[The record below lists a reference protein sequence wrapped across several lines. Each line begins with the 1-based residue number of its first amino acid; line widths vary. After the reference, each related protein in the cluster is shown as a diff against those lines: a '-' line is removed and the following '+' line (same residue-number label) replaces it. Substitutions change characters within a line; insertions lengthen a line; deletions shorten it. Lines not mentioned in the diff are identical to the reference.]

1 MTEPKPLSERQSTVS
16 KDDLEMTDEPPKEGG
31 TTMGDKA
38 DIDPKLQKEFDL
50 KGDEGDEDPPKA
62 ERGERLKTR
71 RKDEETD
78 PRSKLR
84 AIKEAKYGN

>member
-1 MTEPKPLSERQSTVS
+1 MTEPKPLSERQSTAS
-16 KDDLEMTDEPPKEGG
+16 EDDLEMLDASPKEKGA
-31 TTMGDKA
+31 TMGDKA
-38 DIDPKLQKEFDL
+38 DIDPKLRKEFDI

-62 ERGERLKTR
+62 EKGKRLKTR

-84 AIKEAKYGN
+84 AIKEAKYDD